1 MAPSLKKALQEFIA
15 EIPAARLTGFPNNP
29 GTIYTDANFRFDMQ
43 GLTKTA
49 WNLQIQANKN
59 APNTSVA
66 KAAPASVAAVLVD
79 FTAVFTAEQVRAAF
93 AVSGRDGTKE
103 RIEGPQAEANEP
115 SGATRLALLT
125 RSFYI

>member
-29 GTIYTDANFRFDMQ
+29 GTIYNDLNFRFDMQ
-43 GLTKTA
+43 GLTRTA
-49 WNLQIQANKN
+49 WNLQVQANKN

-66 KAAPASVAAVLVD
+66 KVAPASVAAVLVD

-93 AVSGRDGTKE
+93 AKSARDGTKE
-103 RIEGPQAEANEP
+103 YIRGANAADAEDDED
-115 SGATRLALLT
+115 GE
-125 RSFYI
+125 